1 MFLQNDF
8 AMVYLNNSIISVMYV
23 VQTNSISN
31 QPDPQTH
38 NIIIKIMVMSS
49 APKHKLS

>member
-1 MFLQNDF
+1 MFLQNNF
-8 AMVYLNNSIISVMYV
+8 AMVYLNNNINSVMYV
-23 VQTNSISN
+23 VQTSSISN

-38 NIIIKIMVMSS
+38 NIIIKIMVVSY